1 MAQSRIEVGVL
12 DCRGSTTSFIVGSV
26 TDLSCAYRPAGGGPA
41 EPYRATLRRAGVDL
55 GFNQQIVVAWAVWA
69 PSSGNPR
76 YDLSGNYGGAAA
88 SATVGVGVGANALIG
103 GSGNTIA
110 LRQQLG
116 GRADTGLAS
125 VANHD
130 ASLGLECARPPLI
143 ALRLDQQA
151 PSRGSARR
159 RFYLAV
165 MRPST
170 PLCTLLRP
178 RR

>member
-1 MAQSRIEVGVL
+1 MNRPSTVALATLLVASASSAISTSAMAQSRIEVGVL

-110 LRQQLG
+110 LQPLSGQ
-116 GRADTGLAS
+116 AQTGLS
-125 VANHD
+125 VA
-130 ASLGLECARPPLI
+130 AGIAGLE
-143 ALRLDQQA
+143 
-151 PSRGSARR
+151 
-159 RFYLAV
+159 
-165 MRPST
+165 
-170 PLCTLLRP
+170 LRP
-178 RR
+178 GR

>member
-1 MAQSRIEVGVL
+1 MNRPSTVAVATLLVASASSAISTSAMAQSRIEVGVL

-26 TDLSCAYRPAGGGPA
+26 TDLSCAYRPAGGGPV

-110 LRQQLG
+110 LQPLSGQ
-116 GRADTGLAS
+116 AQTGLS
-125 VANHD
+125 VA
-130 ASLGLECARPPLI
+130 AGVAGLE
-143 ALRLDQQA
+143 LRA
-151 PSRGSARR
+151 GR
-159 RFYLAV
+159 
-165 MRPST
+165 
-170 PLCTLLRP
+170 
-178 RR
+178 